1 MRQKTIAV
9 IGGGISGLSAGIYAQ
24 LNGYDSTI
32 YELHNALGGVAAT
45 WRRKDYL
52 IDGGIH
58 FLSMNN
64 PDLRIFRLYQEVGI
78 ENVDY
83 REMEMYARFLDI
95 KTGRSI
101 DVTNDLNA
109 LDATLRG
116 MFPQD
121 EEIVSDIIRA
131 TKSISKV
138 DTTDIGMDKPV
149 ELMGTKDKLSEL
161 WEMRSLLKYMTGK
174 YSQTVQNYTEPI
186 QDPMF
191 REFLQLMFLPE
202 VPVWFIAMILAQL
215 SEGQMAYLG
224 EGSKGLIDAME
235 ARYRGL
241 GGRIILGAE
250 VQRVLV
256 EDDTAIGLQLING
269 EEYKTDFVI
278 PAMDS
283 HSLIYDLLAG
293 RYVNETIEKRHKTW
307 KLGRPLLMINYGVK
321 REFKDEPYMILF
333 KLEESLT
340 IGNEQHDLLF
350 IRFFNYGDVFSPPG
364 KTVVQVELETGWD
377 YWYDLRTTNEKEY
390 RAEKIRAAEVVLEI
404 LEKQY
409 PGMSDL
415 VEVTDVSTPYTMWR
429 YTRNREGAYMGWLPT
444 SKLLTTRLKK
454 TLPGLR
460 NCYLAGQWSMGMGG
474 VLPSL
479 YSGRHAVQLLCKED
493 GLKFKTN

>member
-1 MRQKTIAV
+1 
-9 IGGGISGLSAGIYAQ
+9 
-24 LNGYDSTI
+24 
-32 YELHNALGGVAAT
+32 
-45 WRRKDYL
+45 
-52 IDGGIH
+52 
-58 FLSMNN
+58 MNN
-64 PDLRIFRLYQEVGI
+64 PDLRIYRLYQEVGI

-83 REMEMYARFLDI
+83 REMKTYARFLDI

-101 DVTNDLNA
+101 DVTSDLDA
-109 LDATLRG
+109 LDTTIRG

-121 EEIVSDIIRA
+121 EDIVSDIIRA

-149 ELMGTKDKLSEL
+149 ELMGTKDKLSEI

-174 YSQTVQNYTEPI
+174 YSQTVKNYTEPI
-186 QDPMF
+186 KDPMF

-215 SEGQMAYLG
+215 SAGQMAYLG
-224 EGSKGLIDAME
+224 EGSKGIIDAME

-241 GGRIILGAE
+241 GGRVTLDSE

-283 HSLIYDLLAG
+283 HSLIYDLLEG

-307 KLGRPLLMINYGVK
+307 KLCRPLLMINYGVK

-340 IGNEQHDLLF
+340 IANEQHNLLF

-377 YWYDLRTTNEKEY
+377 FWYDLRTTNEEEY
-390 RAEKIRAAEVVLEI
+390 RAEKVRAAEVVLER

-409 PGMSDL
+409 PGIADL

-454 TLPGLR
+454 TLPGLK
-460 NCYLAGQWSMGMGG
+460 NCFLAGQWSMGMGG

>member
-1 MRQKTIAV
+1 MPQKTIAV

-24 LNGYDSTI
+24 MNGYNSSI

-64 PDLRIFRLYQEVGI
+64 PDLRIYRLYQEVGI

-101 DVTNDLNA
+101 DVTSDLDA

-149 ELMGTKDKLSEL
+149 ELMGKKDKLSEI

-174 YSQTVQNYTEPI
+174 YSQTVKNYTEPVK
-186 QDPMF
+186 DPMF

-215 SEGQMAYLG
+215 SAGQMAYLG

-241 GGRIILGAE
+241 GGRIILGSE

-283 HSLIYDLLAG
+283 HSLIYDLLEG
-293 RYVNETIEKRHKTW
+293 RYVNETI
-307 KLGRPLLMINYGVK
+307 
-321 REFKDEPYMILF
+321 
-333 KLEESLT
+333 
-340 IGNEQHDLLF
+340 
-350 IRFFNYGDVFSPPG
+350 
-364 KTVVQVELETGWD
+364 
-377 YWYDLRTTNEKEY
+377 
-390 RAEKIRAAEVVLEI
+390 
-404 LEKQY
+404 
-409 PGMSDL
+409 
-415 VEVTDVSTPYTMWR
+415 
-429 YTRNREGAYMGWLPT
+429 
-444 SKLLTTRLKK
+444 
-454 TLPGLR
+454 
-460 NCYLAGQWSMGMGG
+460 
-474 VLPSL
+474 
-479 YSGRHAVQLLCKED
+479 
-493 GLKFKTN
+493 